1 MNDTALKRI
10 LGSIAAEAIP
20 PDEIDLWPSIS
31 NSLPATSSHSTHK
44 RGLMKSRV
52 AIAALFAVGILI
64 ISLLVIGPE
73 RALAALRGFFGYMPG
88 IGFVEDIRSIM
99 DEPVIVEQ
107 GDPTEP
113 EFERPS
119 GSTGI
124 AIPADQEREGI
135 TVTIQEAVVD
145 TGRTVL
151 VYRVTG
157 LPPNLIGAADREPQ
171 STGVDGE
178 AEADHLRL
186 ADGSNLHMIEG
197 QYQYDSDTQRSVI
210 SARLVFPALPEGEN
224 EFSLVI
230 PRFNYALPGELPENW
245 NIPIRLMPVEPAQVM
260 AGIERPNLASPAIKG
275 IILRLIKVAQT
286 PNETAFQLALEW
298 EGSGRFVHHTAP
310 VTLRDPDGRYY
321 ILTTGPD
328 PGKYTSDNPNFSTL
342 PSYVTTAIRSDDPLT
357 LSLEWVMM
365 SATGQASFTFDP
377 GRNPQIGQEWSL
389 DEELLVGDYSLRV
402 TAGRLKPGENGQVV
416 LEFDLEAPAVIIG
429 VSIYPVTNAGAGSS
443 GKTGWDRGRNT
454 LVVRSTLP
462 SLPTGPV
469 KLQVMEVRYRVNGP
483 WQITWQPQATDFSG
497 FAAATPAPT
506 RLPGPTPTFVPDQP
520 LLPEIAALL
529 DKAYGPYQREPG
541 WVHIVMEV
549 RSAGDVGVLDTG
561 DVPLQPLEFISESWM
576 YLDQEGRV
584 RISVGQIKSMDGLP
598 ISTYLTNDTAH
609 LNLPEGRGG
618 FFGDLYLAPP
628 AYDNELLS
636 NLNWQFSEG
645 RTVERVEA
653 VLEDRRTWLL
663 TVAQEYEPPQVNR
676 GEPAPVWKSEYRVW
690 IDQETGRL
698 LQSQH
703 VMFYVDRESRVT
715 DTTIFHQPE
724 RVESPPPEVLQLLDQ
739 MILP

>member
-52 AIAALFAVGILI
+52 AIAALLAVGILI
-64 ISLLVIGPE
+64 ISLLVIGPK
-73 RALAALRGFFGYMPG
+73 RALAALQGFFGYMPG

-113 EFERPS
+113 DCERSS
-119 GSTGI
+119 GSTEI
-124 AIPADQEREGI
+124 ATPAGQEREGI

-145 TGRTVL
+145 KGRTVL

-157 LPPNLIGAADREPQ
+157 LPPNLIGADRDPQ
-171 STGVDGE
+171 STGLDGE
-178 AEADHLRL
+178 AEVDHLRL
-186 ADGSNLHMIEG
+186 ADGSNLYMIEG
-197 QYQYDSDTQRSVI
+197 QYQYDSDTQGSVI
-210 SARLVFPALPEGEN
+210 SARLVFPALPDGEN

-230 PRFNYALPGELPENW
+230 PRFNFALPGELPENW
-245 NIPIRLMPVEPAQVM
+245 SIPVCLKPVEPAQAM
-260 AGIERPNLASPAIKG
+260 AGIERPNLASPAIQG

-286 PNETAFQLALEW
+286 PNATAFQLALEL
-298 EGSGRFVHHTAP
+298 EGSGQFVHPTAP

-321 ILTTGPD
+321 IITTGPEA
-328 PGKYTSDNPNFSTL
+328 GKYTSDNPNFSTL

-365 SATGQASFTFDP
+365 SVTGQASFTFDP
-377 GRNPQIGQEWSL
+377 GRNPQIGQEWWL
-389 DEELLVGDYSLRV
+389 DEELLVGGYSLRV
-402 TAGRLKPGENGQVV
+402 TAGRLKPWENGQVM
-416 LEFDLEAPAVIIG
+416 LEFDLEAPIGIIG
-429 VSIYPVTNAGAGSS
+429 VSIYPVTNAGSS
-443 GKTGWDRGRNT
+443 GQTGWDRGRNT
-454 LVVRSTLP
+454 LVARSTLP

-469 KLQVMEVRYRVNGP
+469 ELQVREVRYRVNGP

-497 FAAATPAPT
+497 FATATPAPT

-529 DKAYGPYQREPG
+529 DKAYGPYQRDPG
-541 WVHIVMEV
+541 WVHMVMEV

-561 DVPLQPLEFISESWM
+561 DMPSQPLEYISESWM

-584 RISVGQIKSMDGLP
+584 RIRVAQIKTLDGLP

-609 LNLPEGRGG
+609 LNLPEGTGG
-618 FFGDLYLAPP
+618 FGDLYLAPP

-653 VLEDRRTWLL
+653 VLEGRRTWLL
-663 TVAQEYEPPQVNR
+663 TVAQEYEPPQVYR

-698 LQSQH
+698 LQSQN
-703 VMFYVDRESRVT
+703 VIFYGDRESRVT
-715 DTTIFHQPE
+715 GTTIFHQPE

>member
-52 AIAALFAVGILI
+52 AIAALLAVGILI

-88 IGFVEDIRSIM
+88 IGFVEDFRSIL

-107 GDPTEP
+107 GTPTAP
-113 EFERPS
+113 EREWPS

-124 AIPADQEREGI
+124 AIPSGQEREGI
-135 TVTIQEAVVD
+135 TVTIQEAVVE

-157 LPPNLIGAADREPQ
+157 LPPNLIGPDREPQ
-171 STGVDGE
+171 STAPDGE
-178 AEADHLRL
+178 AEADHLSL
-186 ADGSNLHMIEG
+186 ADGSILHMIEG
-197 QYQYDSDTQRSVI
+197 RYQYGSDTQRSVI

-224 EFSLVI
+224 EFFLVI
-230 PRFNYALPGELPENW
+230 PRFEYVLPGELPENW
-245 NIPIRLMPVEPAQVM
+245 SIPIRLMPVEPAQVM
-260 AGIERPNLASPAIKG
+260 AGIERPNLASPAIQG
-275 IILRLIKVAQT
+275 IILRLIRVAQT

-298 EGSGRFVHHTAP
+298 EGSERFVHHTAP

-321 ILTTGPD
+321 ILTTGPEA
-328 PGKYTSDNPNFSTL
+328 GEYTSDNPNFSTL

-377 GRNPQIGQEWSL
+377 GRNLQIGQEWSL
-389 DEELLVGDYSLRV
+389 DEELLVGGYSLRV
-402 TAGRLKPGENGQVV
+402 TAGRLKRGENGQVV
-416 LEFDLEAPAVIIG
+416 LEFDLEAPAGIIG
-429 VSIYPVTNAGAGSS
+429 VSIYPVTNAGSS
-443 GKTGWDRGRNT
+443 GESGWDRGRNT
-454 LVVRSTLP
+454 LVARSTLP
-462 SLPTGPV
+462 SFPTGPV
-469 KLQVMEVRYRVNGP
+469 ELQVMEVRYRVDGP
-483 WQITWQPQATDFSG
+483 WQITWQPQAIDLSG
-497 FAAATPAPT
+497 FAAATPAPIL
-506 RLPGPTPTFVPDQP
+506 LPGPTPTFVPQQP

-541 WVHIVMEV
+541 WVHMVVEV

-561 DVPLQPLEFISESWM
+561 DVPPQPLEYISESWM
-576 YLDQEGRV
+576 YLDREGRV
-584 RISVGQIKSMDGLP
+584 RISVVQIKSLDGLP

-618 FFGDLYLAPP
+618 FGDLYLAPP

-636 NLNWQFSEG
+636 ILNWHFSEG

-653 VLEDRRTWLL
+653 VLEGRRTWLL
-663 TVAQEYEPPQVNR
+663 TVAQEYEPPQVYQ

-690 IDQETGRL
+690 VDQETGRL
-698 LQSQH
+698 LQSQN

-715 DTTIFHQPE
+715 DTTIFRQPE

>member
-10 LGSIAAEAIP
+10 LGTIAAEAIP
-20 PDEIDLWPSIS
+20 PDEIELWPSIS
-31 NSLPATSSHSTHK
+31 NSLPATSSRSTHK

-52 AIAALFAVGILI
+52 AIAALLAVGILI
-64 ISLLVIGPE
+64 ISLLVISPE
-73 RALAALRGFFGYMPG
+73 RALAALRGFFGYVPG
-88 IGFVEDIRSIM
+88 IGFVEDIRSIL

-107 GDPTEP
+107 GTPTAP
-113 EFERPS
+113 EREWPS
-119 GSTGI
+119 GATGI
-124 AIPADQEREGI
+124 AIPAGQEREGI
-135 TVTIQEAVVD
+135 TVTIQEAVVE

-157 LPPNLIGAADREPQ
+157 LPPNLIGPDRDPQ
-171 STGVDGE
+171 STGPDGE
-178 AEADHLRL
+178 AEADHVRL
-186 ADGSNLHMIEG
+186 ADGSILHMIEG
-197 QYQYDSDTQRSVI
+197 RYQYGSDTQRSVI
-210 SARLVFPALPEGEN
+210 SARLLFPALPEGEN

-230 PRFNYALPGELPENW
+230 PRFEYSLPGELPENW
-245 NIPIRLMPVEPAQVM
+245 SILIRLVPVEPAQVM
-260 AGIERPNLASPAIKG
+260 AGIEKPNLASPAIKG
-275 IILRLIKVAQT
+275 IILRLIRVAQT

-298 EGSGRFVHHTAP
+298 EGSGRFVHHPAP

-321 ILTTGPD
+321 ILTTGPEA
-328 PGKYTSDNPNFSTL
+328 GEYTSDNPNFSTL

-365 SATGQASFTFDP
+365 SANGQASFTFDP

-389 DEELLVGDYSLRV
+389 DEELLVGGYSLRV

-416 LEFDLEAPAVIIG
+416 LEFDLEAPAGIIG
-429 VSIYPVTNAGAGSS
+429 VSIYPVTNAGSS
-443 GKTGWDRGRNT
+443 GESGWDRGRNT
-454 LVVRSTLP
+454 LVARSTLP
-462 SLPTGPV
+462 GLPTGPV
-469 KLQVMEVRYRVNGP
+469 ELQVMDVRYRLDGP

-497 FAAATPAPT
+497 FEAATPAPT
-506 RLPGPTPTFVPDQP
+506 RLPGPTPTFVPEQP

-529 DKAYGPYQREPG
+529 DKAYSLYQRGPG
-541 WVHIVMEV
+541 WVHRVMEV

-561 DVPLQPLEFISESWM
+561 DVPPQPLEYISESWM
-576 YLDQEGRV
+576 YLDQEGHV
-584 RISVGQIKSMDGLP
+584 RISVVQIKSLDGLT

-618 FFGDLYLAPP
+618 FGDLYLAPP

-636 NLNWQFSEG
+636 ILNWHFSEG

-653 VLEDRRTWLL
+653 VLEGRRTWLL
-663 TVAQEYEPPQVNR
+663 TVAQEYEPPQVYQ
-676 GEPAPVWKSEYRVW
+676 GEPAPIWKSEYWVW

-698 LQSQH
+698 VQSQN

>member
-1 MNDTALKRI
+1 MNDTVLKRI

-20 PDEIDLWPSIS
+20 SEEIDLWPSIS

-52 AIAALFAVGILI
+52 AIAALLVVGILI

-88 IGFVEDIRSIM
+88 IGFVEDIRSVM

-107 GDPTEP
+107 GDPTES
-113 EFERPS
+113 EFEQSS

-124 AIPADQEREGI
+124 AIPTGQEREGI

-157 LPPNLIGAADREPQ
+157 LPPNLIRADRESQ
-171 STGVDGE
+171 STGLDGE

-197 QYQYDSDTQRSVI
+197 QYQYESDNQRSVI

-230 PRFNYALPGELPENW
+230 PRFEYALPGELPENW
-245 NIPIRLMPVEPAQVM
+245 SIPIRLTPVEPAQVM
-260 AGIERPNLASPAIKG
+260 AGIERPNLASSAIQG
-275 IILRLIKVAQT
+275 IILRLIRVAQT

-298 EGSGRFVHHTAP
+298 ESPGRFVHHTAP

-321 ILTTGPD
+321 ILETGPET
-328 PGKYTSDNPNFSTL
+328 GEYTSDNPNFSTL

-365 SATGQASFTFDP
+365 SVTGQASFTFDP

-389 DEELLVGDYSLRV
+389 DEDLLVGGYSLRV

-416 LEFDLEAPAVIIG
+416 LEFDLEAPAGIIG
-429 VSIYPVTNAGAGSS
+429 VSIYPVTNAGSS
-443 GKTGWDRGRNT
+443 GETGWDHGRNT
-454 LVVRSTLP
+454 LVARSTFP

-469 KLQVMEVRYRVNGP
+469 ELQVMEVWYRVNGP

-529 DKAYGPYQREPG
+529 DKAYGPYQRDPG
-541 WVHIVMEV
+541 WVHMVMEV
-549 RSAGDVGVLDTG
+549 HSAGDVGVLDTG
-561 DVPLQPLEFISESWM
+561 DVPAQPLEYISESWM

-584 RISVGQIKSMDGLP
+584 RISVVQIKSLDGLP

-618 FFGDLYLAPP
+618 FGDLYLAPP

-636 NLNWQFSEG
+636 ILNWHFSEG
-645 RTVERVEA
+645 RTVERAEA
-653 VLEDRRTWLL
+653 VLEGRRIWLL
-663 TVAQEYEPPQVNR
+663 TVAQEYEPPQVYP

-690 IDQETGRL
+690 IEQETGRL
-698 LQSQH
+698 LQSQN
-703 VMFYVDRESRVT
+703 VEFYVDRESRVT